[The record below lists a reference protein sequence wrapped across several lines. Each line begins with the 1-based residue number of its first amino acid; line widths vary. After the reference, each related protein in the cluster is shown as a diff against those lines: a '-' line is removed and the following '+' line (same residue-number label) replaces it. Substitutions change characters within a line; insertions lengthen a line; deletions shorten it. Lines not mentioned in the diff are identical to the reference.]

1 MTEIDPLTGLP
12 KELGAWEDIT
22 KESQTIEVYIE
33 RRKFGKKYTIIS
45 GIDAKDINLDDIAK
59 KLKNKLACGGSAKNG
74 MIELQGDHKAKMRKA
89 LESLG
94 FAPESIVIK

>member
-22 KESQTIEVYIE
+22 KESQAITVFIE
-33 RRKFGKKYTIIS
+33 RRKFGKKYTIVS
-45 GIDAKDINLDDIAK
+45 GIDTKDIDLVDIAK
-59 KLKNKLACGGSAKNG
+59 KLKNKLACGGSAKKG
-74 MIELQGDHKAKMRKA
+74 QIELQGDHKPKMRKA